1 MLAQSFTAA
10 AGFRAS
16 GGAVMS
22 AGSELFDAPQPA
34 QHIGRQRAGILRA
47 LAAVMLM
54 VIFTA
59 VAPTAFAAT
68 FHAVII
74 GQTSDPNIGASV
86 NADVGMSIDFA
97 NGVGQHFDD
106 SNVRV
111 LTGTEAT
118 PARVRAEI
126 SRLGIGIDDFLFIYY
141 SGHGDTSRREGSP
154 WPWLAIGIEGY
165 DLLTEARKLVAPRK
179 LVVFDACN
187 GTQQMPTRRKPASG
201 GDFQPAQVA
210 RLIKSLKGDVVV
222 TSSKAPFAS
231 YADVNGRG
239 SRFSVEFFSIMAD
252 VLGSPVSDIGWGEI
266 LNKAVWQT
274 ENVGSKKQTPHF
286 GLTGQ

>member
-1 MLAQSFTAA
+1 MIVDRGYPSF
-10 AGFRAS
+10 F
-16 GGAVMS
+16 M
-22 AGSELFDAPQPA
+22 
-34 QHIGRQRAGILRA
+34 
-47 LAAVMLM
+47 
-54 VIFTA
+54 A
-59 VAPTAFAAT
+59 VATMLRHVSPRMFAGLFFVSALFAVASSASHAAT
-68 FHAVII
+68 FHAVIV
-74 GQTSDPNIGASV
+74 GDTGDPKIRASV
-86 NADVGMSIDFA
+86 NADVGMAIDFA

-106 SNVRV
+106 SKVSV
-111 LTGTEAT
+111 LTGTDAT

-165 DLLTEARKLVAPRK
+165 DLLAEARKLVAPRK

-187 GTQQMPTRRKPASG
+187 GTQQMPARRKPASG

-210 RLIKSLKGDVVV
+210 RLIKSLEGDVVV

-239 SRFSVEFFSIMAD
+239 SLFSVVFFSVMAD
-252 VLGSPVSDIGWGEI
+252 VLGSPVSEMGWGEI
-266 LNKAVWQT
+266 LKKAVRQT
-274 ENVGSKKQTPHF
+274 ENVGSKKQTPYF
-286 GLTGQ
+286 GLTGR